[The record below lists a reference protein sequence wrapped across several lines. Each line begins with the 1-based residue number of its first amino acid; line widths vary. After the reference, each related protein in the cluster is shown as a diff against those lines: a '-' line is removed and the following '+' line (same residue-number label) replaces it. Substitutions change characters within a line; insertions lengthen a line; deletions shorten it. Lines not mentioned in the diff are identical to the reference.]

1 MKRREVS
8 ALVGA
13 AVVSALAAKPGAAAA
28 VPARVL
34 ILGGTGFIGPHFVA
48 ALLAGG
54 HSVTVFNRGRE
65 PEKVPRGVVQLKGD
79 RNGQIDA
86 LKGHDWDAVIDNS
99 GYTARQA
106 RLTTELLRGHI
117 RQYIFISSISAYADL
132 AVPHID
138 ENYRLADLADPAT
151 EDVNGGSYGGLK
163 ALCEHIVEQAYDA
176 QATIIRPTYIAGP
189 GDKTDRFTYWPVRVA
204 RGGDMLAPGSAAD
217 PIQFIDVRDLAD
229 FLRRCVEQRLAG
241 RFNLCNPP
249 GAVTMGSLLEACRR
263 VTRAD
268 TRFVWANLAF
278 LKAQKLIDSDEAN
291 GLQLPIWNP
300 PVGEEAGGALISSAR
315 AVSQGLRFRSLDQTI
330 RDTLAWQKQRPP
342 AQQTLRAGLAP
353 QQEAQLLKLL
363 RAG

>member
-1 MKRREVS
+1 VNRRDVS
-8 ALVGA
+8 AMIGVTVL
-13 AVVSALAAKPGAAAA
+13 SALAAKRGDAATA
-28 VPARVL
+28 PARVL

-48 ALLAGG
+48 ALVAGG

-65 PEKVPRGVVQLKGD
+65 PAKLPQGVVQLIGD

-86 LKGHDWDAVIDNS
+86 LKGQDWDAVIDNS
-99 GYTARQA
+99 GYTARQV
-106 RLTTELLRGHI
+106 RLTTALLRGHI

-132 AVPHID
+132 AAPHID

-151 EDVNGGSYGGLK
+151 EVVNGDTYGGLK

-189 GDKTDRFTYWPVRVA
+189 GDTTDRFTYWPVRVA

-229 FLRRCVEQRLAG
+229 YLRRCVEQRLTG
-241 RFNLCNPP
+241 RYNICNPP
-249 GAVTMGSLLEACRR
+249 GAVTMGSLLEGCRR

-268 TRFVWANLAF
+268 TRFIWADLAF
-278 LKAQKLIDSDEAN
+278 LKAQKLIGSDVLGGNE
-291 GLQLPIWNP
+291 LPIWNP
-300 PVGEEAGGALISSAR
+300 PVGEDAGAALVSSAR

-342 AQQTLRAGLAP
+342 AQQTLRAGLSP
-353 QQEAQLLKLL
+353 QREAQLLKLL
-363 RAG
+363 RPG